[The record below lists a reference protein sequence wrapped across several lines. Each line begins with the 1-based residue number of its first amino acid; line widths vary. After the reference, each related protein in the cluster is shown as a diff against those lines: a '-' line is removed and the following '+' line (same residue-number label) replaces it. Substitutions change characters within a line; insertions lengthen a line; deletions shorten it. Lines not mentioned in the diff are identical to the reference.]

1 MICPQCTSARP
12 LEIVYGFHSA
22 EMISAERH
30 GEIALSGAVE
40 DSHCPA
46 FRCRN
51 TECAHE
57 WGTIEWQDAELP
69 V

>member
-1 MICPQCTSARP
+1 MICPQCTAAHP

-30 GEIALSGAVE
+30 GEIALSQAVE

-51 TECAHE
+51 TACAHE

>member
-1 MICPQCTSARP
+1 
-12 LEIVYGFHSA
+12 
-22 EMISAERH
+22 MISAERH
-30 GEIALSGAVE
+30 GEIALSQAVE

-51 TECAHE
+51 TACAHE